1 MADARGLRGAVL
13 VVALLLAL
21 AHGLYV
27 RIILVRVPIGAYFLV
42 ATALFFAGGI
52 VAFLASGMLFRIANF
67 GLILLA
73 IIDNLLIIYTRT
85 FPNIFFGRIVPWSM
99 GWNPPG
105 TVQFFVGQLVMI
117 FLSGLL
123 LFKVKSVGA
132 SMPK

>member
-1 MADARGLRGAVL
+1 

-42 ATALFFAGGI
+42 ATVLFFAGGI

-73 IIDNLLIIYTRT
+73 IIDNLLVIYTRT
-85 FPNIFFGRIVPWSM
+85 FPNIFFGRIVPWST

-123 LFKVKSVGA
+123 LFKVKPAAA